1 MTKSCGCLS
10 SLGEEKIKKIL
21 NDNKIIFETQKI
33 YPDLLSDKKHHLRF
47 DFYVNN
53 SFLIEY
59 DGGYHYEAKGGW
71 NTPERLAQTQ
81 YYDQI
86 KNEYAK
92 SHNIPLKRIPYWD
105 YDKIT
110 IENIMDD
117 TYLIN

>member
-1 MTKSCGCLS
+1 MYVQPTNSCQFSAKNTYLS
-10 SLGEEKIKKIL
+10 QAEKALTRGDK
-21 NDNKIIFETQKI
+21 NKF
-33 YPDLLSDKKHHLRF
+33 LS
-47 DFYVNN
+47 
-53 SFLIEY
+53 
-59 DGGYHYEAKGGW
+59 YHYEAKGGW

-110 IENIMDD
+110 LENIMSDKW
-117 TYLIN
+117 LINN